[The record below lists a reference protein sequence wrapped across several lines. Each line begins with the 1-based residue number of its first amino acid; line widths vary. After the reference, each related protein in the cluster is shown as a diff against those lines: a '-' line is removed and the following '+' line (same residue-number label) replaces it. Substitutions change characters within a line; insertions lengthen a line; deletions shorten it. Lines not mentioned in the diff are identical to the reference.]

1 MEELKELEQQQN
13 EGAEETTDLVEV
25 EDYDEIE
32 EETEGISGKT
42 ILAILGGVAL
52 GVGTVKAGEFFK
64 KKYDAYKSK
73 KNQQKDVVDAEV
85 VEKDDS
91 KEESE

>member
-32 EETEGISGKT
+32 EETEGTSSKT
-42 ILAILGGVAL
+42 ILTILGGVAV
-52 GVGTVKAGEFFK
+52 GVVTVKAGEFLK

-91 KEESE
+91 EEESE